1 LKFVSPKAAVPG
13 THILYWLQSC
23 SRLEG
28 NLALELCVWLSQRLM
43 LPVVIL
49 AAAPDTH
56 NEVVADGI
64 GCEKGEVGATT
75 GVTLESFSTLK
86 EGVRETALVNFG
98 RRVSTLGIPLFVF
111 DHPRLEALRVWVKE
125 CTPHVVIT
133 DDSGVFDAGGFKREV
148 GPHSRCFRI
157 R

>member
-1 LKFVSPKAAVPG
+1 V
-13 THILYWLQSC
+13 
-23 SRLEG
+23 EG

-56 NEVVADGI
+56 NEAVADGI
-64 GCEKGEVGATT
+64 GCAEDEVGVS
-75 GVTLESFSTLK
+75 VTLESFRTLK
-86 EGVRETALVNFG
+86 EGLRETALVNFG

-111 DHPRLEALRVWVKE
+111 DHPRLEALRAWATE

-133 DDSGVFDAGGFKREV
+133 DDSGVFDAEGFKREV
-148 GPHSRCFRI
+148 RSHSRCFLTP
-157 R
+157 